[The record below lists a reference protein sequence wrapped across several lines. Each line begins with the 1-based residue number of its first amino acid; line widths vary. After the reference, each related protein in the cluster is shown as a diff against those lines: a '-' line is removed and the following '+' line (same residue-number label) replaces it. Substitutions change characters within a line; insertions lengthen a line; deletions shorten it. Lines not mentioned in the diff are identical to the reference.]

1 MYDTDTAYRV
11 SRREQYERLGEPQ
24 KRGQATEAIVAAELI
39 ARDVSVL
46 EPAYDNEPYDLVVAI
61 DGEFHRVQ
69 VKTAYDGKRDGTV
82 EFRTRSVR
90 TKSEG
95 YEREGYEGKIDYFA
109 ALNVAEEEVY
119 LVSIEDAGA
128 TAVTIRYEPAANNNR
143 ANVNWHAEYRLD
155 TVLDRLRS
163 G

>member
-1 MYDTDTAYRV
+1 M
-11 SRREQYERLGEPQ
+11 SRSEQYDLLGEPQ
-24 KRGQATEAIVAAELI
+24 KRGQATEAIVTAELI

-46 EPAYDNEPYDLVVAI
+46 TPAYDNEPYDLVAEI
-61 DGEFHRVQ
+61 DGRFYRLQ
-69 VKTAYDGKRDGTV
+69 VKTAFDGKRDGAV

-95 YEREGYEGKIDYFA
+95 YEREGYDGEIDYFA
-109 ALNVAEEEVY
+109 ALNVPIGEIY
-119 LVSIEDAGA
+119 LVPIEDAGSTA
-128 TAVTIRYEPAANNNR
+128 TTIRYESAANNNR
-143 ANVNWHAEYRLD
+143 ANVNWHTEYRLD